1 MAQSVP
7 IPAAE
12 PTAPALAE
20 PTASGAA
27 QPALPKVIFLDVDG
41 VLVTSRGLAGEGAS
55 DLLYFPGGPPFGIE
69 PRCLAALAALVR
81 RTGAR
86 LVLSS
91 TWRDE
96 AQCLGALRA
105 ALAHA
110 GVGGALLG
118 CTPTAGHASRG
129 AEIVAWLRDNPHH
142 RRFAIL
148 EDSPRHVASF
158 AALPALRARYVQTDA
173 REGLTEEL
181 AEAVANILA

>member
-12 PTAPALAE
+12 PTVPALPE

-41 VLVTSRGLAGEGAS
+41 VLVTSRGLAGEDS
-55 DLLYFPGGPPFGIE
+55 T
-69 PRCLAALAALVR
+69 R

-96 AQCLGALRA
+96 AQCPGYLGALRA

-129 AEIVAWLRDNPHH
+129 AEILAWLRDNPHH